1 MSDGNAT
8 LRFYYP
14 LPAYGVKMARQ
25 WPMFRE
31 DFQAL
36 APLVRAAYVDLQP
49 ASAHDPGENDLSG
62 WAIGERDF
70 RNKFRIWYSKTEDMF
85 KIQYNNGTEATPAW
99 NDAIQ
104 IRESDLRVI
113 ITGSGGLS
121 SPTGGFYTDIPRNV
135 ALSRSFTSSTEWQF
149 NHNLNAKP
157 VLWNAFRTND
167 TAIVPAKVDVSDPN
181 TAYFYFSVAT
191 AGKAIVTAEQARGN
205 GINFSDGNNIYYNK
219 LKLNANSTDFYFS
232 RDLQGNPVLNLMPV
246 DLSESQHSSLGGLTA
261 DDHPQYARTDGT
273 RDITGP
279 QKFNKKVTTAA
290 SFYST
295 TNGEVAYANQ
305 GYLTVRQT
313 AGSTE
318 FSTVNRISFA
328 QESFYITADTDGK
341 PIVNLRGSTGSGSS
355 GQFGTGIATG
365 TFSSSTEW
373 ALNHG
378 IGAAN
383 IIWAAYDSNNEAIIP
398 NKVATSNPN
407 IAYFYFTEAVSGK
420 AVVAGG
426 PVVNSIVVAET
437 DGTPSGSASTLKF
450 SSTDFYIE
458 YDSSNNPVVN
468 LRGSSGGGSGGG
480 VTAHSA
486 LTGLTAD
493 DHTQYL
499 LASQATDRA
508 TFTANWTDLTD
519 GGETTLHTHPAS
531 GGSADGGFYAK
542 MSDGTGF
549 GDTVLFSTADFN
561 KSGQTLTV
569 KDSGIDHSSLANLTT
584 GDPHTQYSLADGT
597 RAFTGTVGG
606 ITPTSSSHLA
616 TKGYVDSAV
625 GPGFYGI
632 FIQETDGNPGAF
644 KKDTIIFDSASFYL
658 NPDSKGRPIVSFRG
672 SSGTSLTVREEDG
685 SPSVS
690 SVSTI
695 RFTNGT
701 VTDNGGGDVSVA
713 ITAGGITVTDDTHTY
728 SNKSTV
734 GLNAKHFYLSQSAAG
749 NPVINLRYDKDFLSV
764 SMEAGSVG
772 NTWVDP
778 FIPYDYVVE
787 QVEIDCKGGSAG
799 CGFYLV
805 SPSERF
811 KNGTAITPM
820 SEITISSTPQI
831 IVATGNNSAVKG
843 GGLLF
848 SIYSNSAS
856 KQIRLTV
863 TAKKPN

>member
-181 TAYFYFSVAT
+181 TAYFYFSTAT

-219 LKLNANSTDFYFS
+219 LKLNANDTDFYFS

-313 AGSTE
+313 AGGTE

-328 QESFYITADTDGK
+328 QESFYIVPDSDGK
-341 PIVNLRGSTGSGSS
+341 PIVNLRGSTGGSS
-355 GQFGTGIATG
+355 GQFGTGIQAG
-365 TFSSSTEW
+365 TFLASTEW
-373 ALNHG
+373 AFNHG

-383 IIWAAYDSNNEAIIP
+383 IVWAAYDSNNEAIIP
-398 NKVATSNPN
+398 DRVATSNPN
-407 IAYFYFTEAVSGK
+407 TAYFYFTTAVAGK

-437 DGTPSGSASTLKF
+437 DGTPSGSATTLKF

-458 YDSSNNPVVN
+458 YDSSNNPIVN
-468 LRGSSGGGSGGG
+468 SRGGSGGG
-480 VTAHSA
+480 GGGVTDHGA
-486 LTGLTAD
+486 LTGLSDD

-499 LASQATDRA
+499 LASQATDRS
-508 TFTANWTDLTD
+508 TFSTNWLDLTD
-519 GGETTLHTHPAS
+519 GGSTTLHTHPGLA
-531 GGSADGGFYAK
+531 GSTEQTFYAK
-542 MSDGTGF
+542 MSDGTAF
-549 GDTVLFSTADFN
+549 GDTVLFSTADFT

-569 KDSGIDHSSLANLTT
+569 KDSGIDHSGLANLTT
-584 GDPHTQYSLADGT
+584 GDPHTQYLLRSE
-597 RAFTGTVGG
+597 
-606 ITPTSSSHLA
+606 TP
-616 TKGYVDSAV
+616 
-625 GPGFYGI
+625 PGFYGI

-658 NPDSKGRPIVSFRG
+658 NPDSKGNPIVSFRG
-672 SSGTSLTVREEDG
+672 SSGGGTALTVREEDG

-690 SVSTI
+690 NVSTI

-713 ITAGGITVTDDTHTY
+713 ITAGGITITDDAHTLT
-728 SNKSTV
+728 NKSTV
-734 GLNAKHFYLSQSAAG
+734 GLNAKHFYLSQGADG
-749 NPVINLRYDKDFLSV
+749 NPVINLRYEKDIFGAYIDFPTIQMIAIDPWAEYPYV
-764 SMEAGSVG
+764 IEKA
-772 NTWVDP
+772 NVDV
-778 FIPYDYVVE
+778 FS
-787 QVEIDCKGGSAG
+787 GSAT
-799 CGFYLV
+799 CGFYIIPFAQRSNYRDGINVGGLDNILV
-805 SPSERF
+805 S
-811 KNGTAITPM
+811 TTPN
-820 SEITISSTPQI
+820 TTF
-831 IVATGNNSAVKG
+831 ATGNNSVNPGDIVQLAV
-843 GGLLF
+843 F
-848 SIYSNSAS
+848 QNSSS
-856 KQIRLTV
+856 KRLRV
-863 TAKKPN
+863 SLVVKKPS